1 MEAKELLSKSK
12 PIIII
17 ILLFS
22 IAFLLRADA
31 VYLSSIPAD
40 YKAYYQD
47 QNGQPYF
54 SEMDSYYNLRMT
66 QDYLDHGYLGDT
78 IINGTQWD
86 LHSHSPE
93 GRPAEYPPLIAYI
106 TAFFYKFLNLFTT
119 IPLTTVAFWTG
130 AFISSLCVIPAY
142 LFISRLSN
150 DYAGI
155 AAALLVATA
164 PAYFAHTFAGFF
176 DTDMFNVLF
185 PILIM
190 WFFVESIR
198 ASNFRNRSI
207 FAILSAVSIAL
218 FSMAW
223 DGWWSM
229 FYVVI
234 GVGIV
239 YLLVSQYLFKLKT
252 IKSFKEYPDKI
263 TWFKS
268 QKELFTF
275 VVFIVLGS
283 ILIMI
288 HTGVFGFFGA
298 LSNAFSALNIQAAV
312 QATNYPNVY
321 VSVSEL
327 QKPSISDIAYGVGLF
342 AFIMGIIC
350 IPLLILKLKPD
361 LIKTDSN
368 KNRDKIP
375 KRKTKPRRRRKKTK
389 SEVKTEVKAVKTE
402 KTKKII
408 DPEIIKERKIY
419 LLYLV
424 LFAVW
429 LLAAAV
435 MITQGSRF
443 IEQFSVPI
451 GLAAGLSVG
460 LITPY
465 IKKHIESAK
474 YCAVIMLVI
483 VAVVS
488 APSVYYSYA
497 TSNSVIPGT
506 DDSMYSSLENIKN
519 TTSANTVITSW
530 WDYGHLFATVADR
543 PITFD
548 GASQNN
554 LRAYWVGK
562 ALYTSDENLSAGIL
576 RMLATSGDKGPLTL
590 ENYTKNTG
598 KSVEILDKILPVS
611 KDNARVILINDYK
624 FTSEQAQNVL
634 QYTHPDNTTPH
645 VFVTSSD
652 MLGKAAWWSYFGS
665 WNFQNN
671 TGQHYIYSA
680 AQGNV
685 SQINGTTV
693 ISAQNGV
700 VAQVNNN
707 NITAGLK
714 YTQGQNSQVIAPH
727 KLTVIAN
734 GQIVKN
740 EVVNNESPISIY
752 LVIENN
758 SVLAIAMNKE
768 LEDSMFTKLFLFRG
782 YGLSKFKV
790 ASEKAGVTVWNVT

>member
-31 VYLSSIPAD
+31 VYLSSISAD

-78 IINGTQWD
+78 KINGTQWD
-86 LHSHSPE
+86 LHSHAPE

-130 AFISSLCVIPAY
+130 AFIASLCVIPAY

-185 PILIM
+185 PILIV
-190 WFFVESIR
+190 WFFVESIL
-198 ASNFRNRSI
+198 ATNFRNRSI
-207 FAILSAVSIAL
+207 FAILSAVSLAL

-223 DGWWSM
+223 EGWWYI
-229 FYVVI
+229 FYIVI
-234 GVGIV
+234 GVGIL
-239 YLLVSQYLFKLKT
+239 YILVSQYLFKMKT
-252 IKSFKEYPDKI
+252 IKPFKDYADKL
-263 TWFKS
+263 TWFKD
-268 QKELFTF
+268 QKELFAL
-275 VVFIVLGS
+275 VMFIVLGS
-283 ILIMI
+283 ILVMI
-288 HTGVFGFFGA
+288 HTGVYGFFEA
-298 LSNAFSALNIQAAV
+298 LFSAFSSLSIQSAV

-327 QKPSISDIAYGVGLF
+327 QIPSFMEIVNEVGWG

-350 IPLLILKLKPD
+350 IPLLILKFKPD

-368 KNRDKIP
+368 KKRNEAP

-408 DPEIIKERKIY
+408 DPEIIKERKTY

-424 LFAVW
+424 LFVAW
-429 LLAAAV
+429 LL
-435 MITQGSRF
+435 ITIFMVTKGSRF
-443 IEQFSVPI
+443 IEAFSIPI
-451 GLAAGLSVG
+451 ALAAGLSVG

-465 IKKHIESAK
+465 VKKHIKNVK
-474 YCAVIMLVI
+474 YSI
-483 VAVVS
+483 VAMLAIVAIIS
-488 APSVYYSYA
+488 AFSIYPAY
-497 TSNSVIPGT
+497 TISNSVIPGT

-624 FTSEQAQNVL
+624 FTPDQAQNVL
-634 QYTHPDNTTPH
+634 QYTHPDNATPH

-685 SQINGTTV
+685 SQVNGTTV

-700 VAQVNNN
+700 VAQVNGN

-714 YTQGQNSQVIAPH
+714 YTQGQNTQVISPH